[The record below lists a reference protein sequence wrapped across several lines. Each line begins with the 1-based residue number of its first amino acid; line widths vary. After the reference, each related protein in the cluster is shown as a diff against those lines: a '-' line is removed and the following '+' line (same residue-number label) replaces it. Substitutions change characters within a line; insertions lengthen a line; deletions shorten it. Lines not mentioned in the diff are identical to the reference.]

1 VYCADFILNAA
12 FFASTSEQSS
22 TSNSFAKFDS
32 LTAINNGEIFDKESF
47 TMTSQLGG
55 YYWFHF
61 DATISPEAS
70 SSSFISRIR
79 SIAMKDVHS
88 GKLAT
93 IRRLHLITSDMQQD
107 RLSGDY
113 LVYME
118 PNDAFQLVL
127 NENEVA
133 TSEHG
138 LTWLGFSLDPDNLVA
153 FSVEA
158 TADDLKKS
166 SNSQSLTYMYIM
178 FSRVHLNKGGGWLK
192 NQNVFSASRPHQA
205 SESVYFFTFSAIVF
219 SYTSEHYGADFVLS
233 HGDLTTQF
241 SASVVSHTMLVS
253 LSHGDLVHVQHS
265 GTPLLSA
272 SLKGFSCYQAK
283 VSRAAWS
290 VAVVS
295 TFKSSSIGQI
305 PFDKVIY
312 NSEFVWDI
320 RSNAARISVEGIYC
334 LSYVVVIK
342 AGPSRVDLVTV
353 NLVIDG
359 YNKISSMS
367 IQSTYHPKKIARE
380 RTVLASVTS
389 QAYVT
394 FEPASASDSLKS
406 GTSFSGFLVIPT

>member
-1 VYCADFILNAA
+1 MQFNSVTINIGNIFDQ
-12 FFASTSEQSS
+12 ESS
-22 TSNSFAKFDS
+22 TMISK
-32 LTAINNGEIFDKESF
+32 
-47 TMTSQLGG
+47 LGG

-61 DATISPEAS
+61 DTIINSEPS
-70 SSSFISRIR
+70 SGISSRIR
-79 SIAMKDVHS
+79 SIAMTNVKTNTMAA
-88 GKLAT
+88 KIEYPT
-93 IRRLHLITSDMQQD
+93 TSDMQQD
-107 RLSGDY
+107 TLSGDY
-113 LVYME
+113 LVHLE
-118 PNDAFQLVL
+118 SNDAFKLFL
-127 NENEVA
+127 NKHRPTCA
-133 TSEHG
+133 QG

-166 SNSQSLTYMYIM
+166 SNSQSLTYIT

-192 NQNVFSASRPHQA
+192 GQNVFSASR
-205 SESVYFFTFSAIVF
+205 SRYIVESVYFFTFTATVSPSI
-219 SYTSEHYGADFVLS
+219 SEHYGADFILS
-233 HGDLTTQF
+233 HGDLSTRL

-253 LSHGDLVHVQHS
+253 LSHGDYVYVRHS

-290 VAVVS
+290 VAIGS

-305 PFDKVIY
+305 PFDKLVY
-312 NSEFVWDI
+312 NSDFVWDI

-334 LSYVVVIK
+334 LSYVVVIE
-342 AGPSRVDLVTV
+342 AGPSRVDLVSV